1 MDNGMIIRQ
10 TFAQRLRGLREA
22 AGLTQK
28 ELADLL
34 HYSRGSISYYE
45 NCDRVPDIV
54 FLMTVSEFFSVGPHF
69 LLGFSDNQTISNE
82 DLGLRFGLSDK
93 AIEILDHMELFD
105 YQDFISA
112 IVEHELF
119 PRLFECMALYDSSAS
134 LEKGT
139 VKHSYWD
146 EYEFRHF
153 QLTRMIMT
161 ILDDLRNNHVFCG
174 KSSTALD
181 DVDPQKR
188 SQFYMAMLEQSR
200 ANTSRIMAEYEA
212 ERQAEIERHN
222 RMMTEKFKAWE
233 EQEEKGR
240 KARIAARDYV
250 EAVDSSEGGK

>member
-1 MDNGMIIRQ
+1 MGNDLIIRQ

-28 ELADLL
+28 ELADQL

-54 FLMTVSEFFSVGPHF
+54 FLMTASEFFSVSPHF
-69 LLGFSDNQTISNE
+69 LLGFSDNHTISNE

-119 PRLFECMALYDSSAS
+119 PKLFEYMVLYNSPAP
-134 LEKGT
+134 LEKET
-139 VKHSYWD
+139 ANYSYWD
-146 EYEFRHF
+146 ECEFRHF
-153 QLTRMIMT
+153 QLTRIIMI
-161 ILDDLRNNHVFCG
+161 ILNDLRNNNVFCG
-174 KSSTALD
+174 KSSTALNG
-181 DVDPQKR
+181 VDQQKR
-188 SQFYMAMLEQSR
+188 IHFYMDMLEQNR
-200 ANTSRIMAEYEA
+200 TDVSRIMAEYEA
-212 ERQAEIERHN
+212 EIEKHN
-222 RMMTEKFKAWE
+222 RVMTEKFKAWE
-233 EQEEKGR
+233 EQDEKGR
-240 KARIAARDYV
+240 KARMAARDYV